1 MLRVFCLFSSSLV
14 DGHSLCF
21 QFLATPNSAVIVFSY
36 VSIYIHTFISIGLV
50 PRSGSADLKSVCVY
64 IYIYI
69 KYVYAS
75 TFNRVARLP
84 FKDFLLN
91 NESSHAHQQYMGLS
105 FFLHPHQSDECEV
118 VFHFY

>member
-1 MLRVFCLFSSSLV
+1 MCVCLCV
-14 DGHSLCF
+14 C
-21 QFLATPNSAVIVFSY
+21 
-36 VSIYIHTFISIGLV
+36 
-50 PRSGSADLKSVCVY
+50 VCVY
-64 IYIYI
+64 IYICICVYIYI

-105 FFLHPHQSDECEV
+105 FSLHPHQSDECEV
-118 VFHFY
+118 IFHFYLLFFPFIYCFSLTIVYDEFLIVDDSL